1 MKHKALAGAVTLAA
15 VSLVLAGCSGGAST
29 GSTGKE
35 SKGPITI
42 GMVAPVTGA
51 YAPLGSG
58 DKAAAQ
64 LEVDAINKA
73 GGVNGR
79 QLKLIVQDDTTD
91 VTKSVQLFNQLAANK
106 DVSAVLTSSFASA
119 SAAVGPV
126 AQSAKVPILAHA
138 PLSDFRDGSNTY
150 AFTVP
155 ATPELYAQEEIGYF
169 QSIGLTKLAIGYTSG
184 DAYGESGNKA
194 TLAAAKKAGI
204 DVVLDEGFDQTATDF
219 TPLITHTK
227 SSGAKGLLVWGAGP
241 APVIITKQLQ
251 GTGIQPYMTGAEAT
265 TLYTQPAGAAAE
277 GVVMSSAQGVA
288 QSALQPG
295 KVTDAINT
303 FVDAWKGANKGQLP
317 PQFAF
322 DGAAGIQLIAA
333 AIEKAGSS
341 DRDAVR
347 DALEHSDAVTVD
359 GQFHNSASNH
369 AGLTVDD
376 TAMVEVKGGQFVPT
390 DYTVQ
395 QYKNK
400 K

>member
-1 MKHKALAGAVTLAA
+1 MKHKALAGAVALAA
-15 VSLVLAGCSGGAST
+15 VSLVLAGCSGSGAGST
-29 GSTGKE
+29 GSA

-42 GMVAPVTGA
+42 GMVAPISGA
-51 YAPLGSG
+51 YAALGSG

-64 LEVDAINKA
+64 MEVDAINSS
-73 GGVNGR
+73 GGVDGR
-79 QLKLIVQDDTTD
+79 KLKLIVKDDTTD

-126 AQSAKVPILAHA
+126 AESAKLPILALA
-138 PLSDFRDGSNTY
+138 PLSDFRDGSNKY

-155 ATPELYAQEEIGYF
+155 ATPELYAQEEVSYF
-169 QSIGLTKLAIGYTSG
+169 TSIGLKKLAIGYTSG

-194 TLAAAKKAGI
+194 TVSAAKKAGI
-204 DVVLDEGFDQTATDF
+204 DVVLDEGFDQSATDF

-227 SSGAKGLLVWGAGP
+227 ASGAKGLMVWGAGP

-251 GTGIQPYMTGAEAT
+251 GTGIAPYMTGAEAT
-265 TLYTQPAGAAAE
+265 SLYTQPAGAAAE
-277 GVVMSSAQGVA
+277 GVVMSSAEGVA

-303 FVDAWKGANKGQLP
+303 FVTAWKSANNGQLP

-333 AIEKAGSS
+333 AVKSAGSS

-347 DALEHSDAVTVD
+347 TALEHSDTVTVD

-376 TAMVEVKGGQFVPT
+376 TAMVVVKNGQFVPT
-390 DYTVQ
+390 DYTIQ
-395 QYKNK
+395 QFK